1 MAEQFYDSRTSPA
14 RWRALD
20 PSTAR
25 TGLAHSTLYV
35 PDRLLVAGDDRDAGL
50 AAISEVASAFGWRLE
65 WDPTFGDRD
74 TPGTYRRAFADLDG

>member
-35 PDRLLVAGDDRDAGL
+35 PDRLLVAGDDRDA
-50 AAISEVASAFGWRLE
+50 
-65 WDPTFGDRD
+65 TGDFID
-74 TPGTYRRAFADLDG
+74 GGADDGIAGRGVE